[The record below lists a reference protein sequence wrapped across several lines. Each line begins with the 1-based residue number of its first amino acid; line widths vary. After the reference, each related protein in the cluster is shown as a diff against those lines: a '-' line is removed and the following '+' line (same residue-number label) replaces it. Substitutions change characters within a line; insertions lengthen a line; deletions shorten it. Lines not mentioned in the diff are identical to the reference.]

1 MLTTY
6 ITAAMRRAR
15 YEILPENEG
24 YFGTIDLLPGVWAN
38 AASLEACRDQLQE
51 VLEEWIVL
59 GLRMEHDLPEID
71 GVQLGIQEAA

>member
-6 ITAAMRRAR
+6 IAAAMRLAR

-24 YFGTIDLLPGVWAN
+24 YFGTIDMLPGVWAN
-38 AASLEACRDQLQE
+38 AASLEVCREQLQE

>member
-6 ITAAMRRAR
+6 IAAAMRRAR

-24 YFGTIDLLPGVWAN
+24 YFGTIDMLPGVWAN
-38 AASLEACRDQLQE
+38 AASLEVCRDQLQE

-59 GLRMEHDLPEID
+59 GLRMGHDLPEID
-71 GVQLGIQEAA
+71 GIRLGIQEAA

>member
-6 ITAAMRRAR
+6 IAAAMRRAR

-38 AASLEACRDQLQE
+38 AASLEVCRDQLQE

-59 GLRMEHDLPEID
+59 GLRMGHDLPEID
-71 GVQLGIQEAA
+71 GIRLGIEEAA

>member
-6 ITAAMRRAR
+6 IAAAMRRAR

>member
-15 YEILPENEG
+15 YEILPGHEG
-24 YFGTIDLLPGVWAN
+24 YFGTIDMLPGVWAN
-38 AASLEACRDQLQE
+38 AASLEVCRDQLQE

-59 GLRMEHDLPEID
+59 GLRMEHELPEID
-71 GVQLGIQEAA
+71 GIRLGIQEAA

>member
-6 ITAAMRRAR
+6 IATAMRRAR

-24 YFGTIDLLPGVWAN
+24 YFGTIDMLPGVWAN
-38 AASLEACRDQLQE
+38 AASLEVCRDQLQE

-59 GLRMEHDLPEID
+59 GLRMGHQLPELD
-71 GVQLGIQEAA
+71 GIRLDIQEAA